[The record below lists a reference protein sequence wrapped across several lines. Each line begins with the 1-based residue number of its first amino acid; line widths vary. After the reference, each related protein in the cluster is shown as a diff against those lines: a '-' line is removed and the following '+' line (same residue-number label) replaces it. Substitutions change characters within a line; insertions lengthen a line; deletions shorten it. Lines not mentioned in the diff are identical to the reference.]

1 MSEVIRFTALY
12 AEEDPDGTLVG
23 ADSIK
28 ELEAEIDELHRQGE
42 ELYEAA
48 ERLARACESTK
59 QGKRVTAAIENF
71 REVTGG

>member
-1 MSEVIRFTALY
+1 MSDVVRFTALY
-12 AEEDPDGTLVG
+12 AEEDPDGTLIG
-23 ADSIK
+23 ADAIK
-28 ELEAEIDELHRQGE
+28 DLEVEIEELHRQGE

>member
-1 MSEVIRFTALY
+1 MSEVIRYSAVY

-28 ELEAEIDELHRQGE
+28 ELEAEVDELYQQSE

-48 ERLARACESTK
+48 ERLARACETTK
-59 QGKRVTAAIENF
+59 HGKRVADALKAF